1 MALRRYYLF
10 IKHTKFAKNK
20 KIRPSNE
27 ITEDEINYFLNSL
40 RKINGYPKVR
50 DLQKIFHPNLNPVKI
65 NILLRY
71 LERSKRLE
79 IDTDGN
85 IVWISHDKNRT
96 NQLSFAEAANISEDF
111 LKYLSTKKDILD

>member
-1 MALRRYYLF
+1 
-10 IKHTKFAKNK
+10 
-20 KIRPSNE
+20 
-27 ITEDEINYFLNSL
+27 
-40 RKINGYPKVR
+40 
-50 DLQKIFHPNLNPVKI
+50 LNPVKI
-65 NILLRY
+65 NIILRY

-111 LKYLSTKKDILD
+111 LKYLSTKKDILDL